1 VLRARQLVGEPIAE
15 GRFGPVE
22 RRTSVDT
29 IRTVNVAMWGRAL
42 KVVPRIDKAE
52 WDRLDIVSRWLI
64 ASRSAVFVLTFTS
77 ASIAGLLAVRDGKF
91 DAVVWILATV
101 ALVLAHAT
109 NNLLN
114 DLIDHLKGV
123 DRNNYFRAMYG
134 PHTLE
139 HKLLTVRELLAYA
152 AFSGVVAIGIGGYL
166 VALRGPLALGL
177 MAAGAFF
184 VLFYT
189 YPLKYIGL
197 GEVAVLLV
205 WGPLMIG
212 GTYFVVTGA
221 WDWNVAAVGL
231 PYALGATTVI
241 FGKHIDKLAEDRE
254 KKIHTLPVLIGE
266 TAARWMVGGMMLA
279 QYATIAYLIAIG
291 FFTPVLLVV
300 ALSLPKLR
308 AALAAYATPRP
319 AERPASYPVAAW
331 PLYLVQFAFLHNRRF
346 GLLLLLGLVA
356 DVVLRVLFL
365 R

>member
-1 VLRARQLVGEPIAE
+1 
-15 GRFGPVE
+15 
-22 RRTSVDT
+22 
-29 IRTVNVAMWGRAL
+29 MWVRAL
-42 KVVPRIDKAE
+42 RVIPRIDKAE

-77 ASIAGLLAVRDGKF
+77 ASIAGLLAVRDGRF
-91 DAVVWILATV
+91 DPLLWILATV
-101 ALVLAHAT
+101 ALLLAHAT

-114 DLIDHLKGV
+114 DLVDHRRGV
-123 DRNNYFRAMYG
+123 DRDNYFRAVYG
-134 PHTLE
+134 PHPLE

-152 AFSGVVAIGIGGYL
+152 AFSGVVALAIGAYL
-166 VALRGPLALGL
+166 VALRGPLAFGL

-197 GEVAVLLV
+197 GEIAVLLV

-212 GTYFVVTGA
+212 GTYFVVTGG

-241 FGKHIDKLAEDRE
+241 FGKHIDKLADDRA
-254 KKIHTLPVLIGE
+254 KGIHTLPVLLGE
-266 TAARWMVGGMMLA
+266 GAARWIVSAMLLL
-279 QYATIAYLIAIG
+279 QYATIAYFIAIR

-300 ALSLPKLR
+300 ALALPKLR
-308 AALAAYATPRP
+308 AALGAYAKPRP
-319 AERPASYPVAAW
+319 AERPADYPAAAW
-331 PLYLVQFAFLHNRRF
+331 PLYLVHYAFLHNRRF
-346 GLLLLLGLVA
+346 GLLLLLGLVG
-356 DVVLRVLFL
+356 DVVIRVLF